1 MPRQRLFRATI
12 ILLSAT
18 AVACSSRSGGA
29 NSAPEPAEHSL
40 SGIAAQ
46 RVAVLPT
53 YSVRVD
59 AFPMPVDRPADMKR
73 QMDADIIA
81 AMDDRGLRRNWVF
94 SDQLAQTARRNS
106 TYATD
111 PSLFAEEPLRSPSL
125 AYDRALPEPL
135 ASQIRTLVAL
145 EQDVRLVLAPV
156 ELRLEKAGTGG
167 RGVLHLVLIDA
178 RTSQPQWIGDIPG
191 DTVSAY
197 GPKVTAS
204 IAARLAG
211 VIAPR

>member
-1 MPRQRLFRATI
+1 MPRPRLFQATI

-18 AVACSSRSGGA
+18 AVACSSGSGGA
-29 NSAPEPAEHSL
+29 NSAPAPAEHSL

-46 RVAVLPT
+46 HVAVLPT
-53 YSVRVD
+53 YVVRVD
-59 AFPMPVDRPADMKR
+59 AFPTPIDRPADIER
-73 QMDADIIA
+73 QMDADIVA
-81 AMDDRGLRRNWVF
+81 AMEERGLKRNWIF
-94 SDQLAQTARRNS
+94 PERLAQTARRNS

-111 PSLFAEEPLRSPSL
+111 PYAFAEEPLRAPSL
-125 AYDRALPEPL
+125 PYDRPLPEPL
-135 ASQIRTLVAL
+135 ASQIRTLVAF

-204 IAARLAG
+204 IAARLAA